1 MAVGYSHVARTP
13 RVQVGG
19 GLSHGED
26 LGLGGPAPAGRVPA
40 RQDLHCCVALI
51 HYGFLFHS
59 GCQGTAFAS
68 AFQAGGRGAG
78 KSLSCPKPQ
87 SPPLKWEEHHCL
99 LLRDHEG
106 RGGTRQCQ
114 PLPPPVLAL
123 QGRCRSSPEKP
134 SPWRGDRREEG
145 RGRTS
150 PLQGSGCCGPGSSE
164 QAGGQ
169 GPPGVQAAL
178 AHVTGGCRCRP
189 AFYVPP
195 GDSQPIS
202 ACATAESCLHGPC
215 QHQARSCRCANVHV
229 DKNPVWLQGLGG
241 TIPTRKRG
249 PESALC
255 PRPRNN
261 ASCQNRP
268 ESGNRDTGQRAKII
282 VNSFHY
288 FEEMKDFGPST
299 PCVTES

>member
-68 AFQAGGRGAG
+68 AFQARGRGAG

-87 SPPLKWEEHHCL
+87 SPTLKWEEHHCL

-134 SPWRGDRREEG
+134 SP
-145 RGRTS
+145 
-150 PLQGSGCCGPGSSE
+150 
-164 QAGGQ
+164 
-169 GPPGVQAAL
+169 
-178 AHVTGGCRCRP
+178 
-189 AFYVPP
+189 
-195 GDSQPIS
+195 
-202 ACATAESCLHGPC
+202 
-215 QHQARSCRCANVHV
+215 
-229 DKNPVWLQGLGG
+229 
-241 TIPTRKRG
+241 
-249 PESALC
+249 
-255 PRPRNN
+255 
-261 ASCQNRP
+261 
-268 ESGNRDTGQRAKII
+268 
-282 VNSFHY
+282 
-288 FEEMKDFGPST
+288 
-299 PCVTES
+299 